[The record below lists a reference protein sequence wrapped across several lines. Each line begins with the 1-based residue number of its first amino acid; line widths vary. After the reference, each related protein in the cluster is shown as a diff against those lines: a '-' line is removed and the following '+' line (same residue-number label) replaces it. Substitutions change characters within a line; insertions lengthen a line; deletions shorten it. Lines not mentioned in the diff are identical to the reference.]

1 MSDKNLLLDLVNY
14 IILYASD
21 IGITADGV
29 DIFRDWMPDSP
40 DNSVCLSEYS
50 GLTSDVCNVDVRS
63 VQVKVKNTNY
73 ENGRKRIWGI
83 YNLLYDPDSELQVID
98 VITATRWGIIK
109 PRQAPYH
116 LVKDDSGR
124 NIFIFNMGVTTSRDE

>member
-29 DIFRDWMPDSP
+29 DIFRDFQPDSP
-40 DNSVCLSEYS
+40 DNSVCLSEYP
-50 GLTSDVCNVDVRS
+50 GITSYICNADVRS
-63 VQVKVKNTNY
+63 VQVKVRNTSY

-83 YNLLYDPDSELQVID
+83 YNLLYDPENDVKIID
-98 VITATRWGIIK
+98 AITVTRWGIIQ
-109 PRQAPYH
+109 PRQAPYY
-116 LVKDDSGR
+116 LTKDDSER
-124 NIFIFNMGVTTSRDE
+124 RLFIFNMGVTTDRDE